1 MVCTFFGHKD
11 TPKEIEPTLRSTLI
25 DLIENKNVN
34 VFYVGNNGNFD
45 TMVRRQLEDLSHT
58 YPITYNVVLAYL
70 PTEKNKYDNLTN
82 TIYPEGLE
90 TVPKRFAISWRN
102 KWMIQQSDIVVTYV
116 THSFGGAV
124 QFKVLAERHGK
135 TIINLSVALEYYEI
149 FLRVTLYQSI

>member
-45 TMVRRQLEDLSHT
+45 TMVRRQLEDLSHI
-58 YPITYNVVLAYL
+58 YPITYSVVLAYL
-70 PTEKNKYDNLTN
+70 PTEKNKYDDLTN

-102 KWMIQQSDIVVTYV
+102 KWMIQQSDIVVSYV
-116 THSFGGAV
+116 THNFGGAA
-124 QFKVLAERHGK
+124 QFKKMAERLNKHVIK
-135 TIINLSVALEYYEI
+135 L
-149 FLRVTLYQSI
+149 

>member
-25 DLIENKNVN
+25 DLIENKNVT

-45 TMVRRQLEDLSHT
+45 TMVRRQLEDLSQT
-58 YPITYNVVLAYL
+58 YPIEYHVVLAYL
-70 PTEKNKYDNLTN
+70 PTENNKYDNLTN

-90 TVPKRFAISWRN
+90 TVPKRFAISRRN

-116 THSFGGAV
+116 TRNFGGAA
-124 QFKVLAERHGK
+124 QFKALAENK
-135 TIINLSVALEYYEI
+135 KKIIINL
-149 FLRVTLYQSI
+149 TD

>member
-1 MVCTFFGHKD
+1 MTATFFGHKD

-25 DLIENKNVN
+25 DLIENKNVT

-45 TMVRRQLEDLSHT
+45 TMVRRQLEELFQT
-58 YPITYNVVLAYL
+58 YPISYSVVLAYL

-90 TVPKRFAISWRN
+90 AIPKRFAISWRN

-116 THSFGGAV
+116 THNFGGAA
-124 QFKVLAERHGK
+124 QFKEMAEQQNK
-135 TIINLSVALEYYEI
+135 TTINLSV
-149 FLRVTLYQSI
+149 TS

>member
-1 MVCTFFGHKD
+1 MGFIYGGNIMTATFFGHKD

-45 TMVRRQLEDLSHT
+45 TMVRRQLEDLSQT
-58 YPITYNVVLAYL
+58 YPITYSVVLAYL

-102 KWMIQQSDIVVTYV
+102 KWMIQQSDVVVTYV
-116 THSFGGAV
+116 THNFGGAA
-124 QFKVLAERHGK
+124 QFKEMAEKKGK
-135 TIINLSVALEYYEI
+135 TTINLL
-149 FLRVTLYQSI
+149 FTL

>member
-25 DLIENKNVN
+25 NLIENKNVT

-45 TMVRRQLEDLSHT
+45 AMVRRQLEDLSHT

-70 PTEKNKYDNLTN
+70 PAKKSEYDDYTN
-82 TIYPEGLE
+82 TILPEGIE

-102 KWMIQQSDIVVTYV
+102 RWMIQQSDVVVTYV
-116 THSFGGAV
+116 THGFGGAAK
-124 QFKVLAERHGK
+124 FKEMAKRQGK
-135 TIINLSVALEYYEI
+135 TVIELS
-149 FLRVTLYQSI
+149 

>member
-45 TMVRRQLEDLSHT
+45 TMIRHQLEDLSQL
-58 YPITYNVVLAYL
+58 YPITYSVVLAYL
-70 PTEKNKYDNLTN
+70 PTEKNKYDDLTN
-82 TIYPEGLE
+82 TIYPEGHE

-102 KWMIQQSDIVVTYV
+102 KWMIQQSDIIVTYV
-116 THSFGGAV
+116 TYSFGGAA
-124 QFKVLAERHGK
+124 QFKEMAERQKKYVIAISNNSH
-135 TIINLSVALEYYEI
+135 
-149 FLRVTLYQSI
+149 

>member
-45 TMVRRQLEDLSHT
+45 TMVRRQLEDLSQT
-58 YPITYNVVLAYL
+58 YPIIYSIVLAYL
-70 PTEKNKYDNLTN
+70 PTEKNRYDNLTN

-116 THSFGGAV
+116 THSYGGAV
-124 QFKVLAERHGK
+124 KFKEMAFRQGK
-135 TIINLSVALEYYEI
+135 NAIEI
-149 FLRVTLYQSI
+149 SGKNIK